1 MELPEVT
8 DYNKSIMEKKQGC
21 DVTFSPVKTRKR
33 KRKSAFLS
41 PDNITPISGSGY
53 KIIDSSMLQELISAS
68 RCSFCKNG
76 TLQVR
81 QDNKKRKGMCET
93 LLLYCKS
100 CGKTLKPVTT
110 NQVVHSNNR
119 SEKLRLTNINLRSVI
134 ATTPTGGGLTSLRK
148 FCTDLNPP
156 EPVTENSY
164 NRYLHHIENFAIENC
179 KRSMK
184 KAAQELR
191 TLILNGEPDL
201 GKSTIDTIP

>member
-68 RCSFCKNG
+68 RCSFCKNE

-81 QDNKKRKGMCET
+81 QDNKKEKECVK
-93 LLLYCKS
+93 LYCFIAN
-100 CGKTLKPVTT
+100 LV
-110 NQVVHSNNR
+110 
-119 SEKLRLTNINLRSVI
+119 EKL
-134 ATTPTGGGLTSLRK
+134 
-148 FCTDLNPP
+148 
-156 EPVTENSY
+156 
-164 NRYLHHIENFAIENC
+164 
-179 KRSMK
+179 
-184 KAAQELR
+184 
-191 TLILNGEPDL
+191 
-201 GKSTIDTIP
+201 